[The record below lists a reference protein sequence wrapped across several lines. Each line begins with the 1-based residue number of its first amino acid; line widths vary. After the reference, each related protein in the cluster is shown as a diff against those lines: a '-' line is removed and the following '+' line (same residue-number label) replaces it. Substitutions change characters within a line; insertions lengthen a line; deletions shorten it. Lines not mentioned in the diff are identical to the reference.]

1 MENNRQVRVLMV
13 EDDYLVSE
21 LIKATLA
28 ELDYVVAGEATSG
41 LEALE
46 MTKNLKPDVILMDIK
61 MPDMNGLEAAQ
72 QIHEQCPTP
81 VVVLTAYDTKDLVEQ
96 AREVGVSAY
105 LTKPPSAQEIER
117 AILIALARFEDVM
130 ALRRLNA
137 ELQARNQELDTFSY
151 TVAHQLKNA
160 ASLVSTFGKILREQI
175 TLPEQAQPYLDGMIE
190 SGHKMNNIISELQF
204 LAGIRTDDIPLKP
217 LDMGQIVD
225 EVQDYLRYMIA
236 EHQAT
241 LSMPADWPVAL
252 GYGPWVEQVWVN
264 YIGNAIKHG
273 GRPPRVKV
281 GAAPQ
286 RDGMVCFWVRD
297 NGPGLTPEDQI
308 RLFEPFTQ
316 LSKTQAQGQGLGLS
330 IARHIV
336 EKLGGKVSVESAGL
350 PGQGATFSFTLP
362 AYG

>member
-1 MENNRQVRVLMV
+1 
-13 EDDYLVSE
+13 
-21 LIKATLA
+21 
-28 ELDYVVAGEATSG
+28 
-41 LEALE
+41 
-46 MTKNLKPDVILMDIK
+46 
-61 MPDMNGLEAAQ
+61 
-72 QIHEQCPTP
+72 
-81 VVVLTAYDTKDLVEQ
+81 
-96 AREVGVSAY
+96 
-105 LTKPPSAQEIER
+105 
-117 AILIALARFEDVM
+117 
-130 ALRRLNA
+130 
-137 ELQARNQELDTFSY
+137 
-151 TVAHQLKNA
+151 
-160 ASLVSTFGKILREQI
+160 VSTFGKILREQV
-175 TLPEQAQPYLDGMIE
+175 TLPQQAQPYLDGMIE